1 MRWWGNDMGNEKL
14 FQFIIDNALEIF
26 MSHDVQGNVIMMNH
40 VGHEELGYY
49 DLCNIKISDII
60 PETYIDSA
68 SGLADKMEYDGKA
81 REMMVYRENMTC
93 FRALIKGIITESECY
108 PYVVMIKNISE
119 QYSLEKIASKATE
132 EAESASKVKNEF
144 VANVTHELR
153 TPVNGILGNTNILL
167 ENDNDSETQ
176 RILNII
182 KQSCDTMNNLIN
194 SILDFSKLE
203 AGKFTLENRRF
214 EFRSMIDYIKSTH
227 MPKIS
232 EKGLQFF
239 VTISPEVPQYIVGD
253 ELRIGQILNNLLSN
267 ACKFTHMGKISLEV
281 LKTAQQRNRVELF
294 FMVVDTGIGIDK
306 TESDKLFKSF
316 SQVDASI
323 SRKYGG
329 TGLGLNI
336 SKQLVELMVGNISCE
351 SEKNKGTMFSF
362 SIWVEV
368 AEEDISDNETNID
381 VNPVHNLSD
390 ALGDDGQSNSQLFG
404 TDENI
409 AAIQNQL
416 SKLILCI
423 EMENWEKSEF
433 FNESIKVLTADSPR
447 EIKTAALRLKMAVQK
462 ADYEKSINAYDILK
476 HEIDKYINEKT

>member
-1 MRWWGNDMGNEKL
+1 MSNSDIFEY
-14 FQFIIDNALEIF
+14 IIDNALEIF
-26 MSHDVQGNVIMMNH
+26 FCHDNQGKVMMMND
-40 VGHEELGYY
+40 VGKEELGYY
-49 DLCNIKISDII
+49 RELTDLYVSDIL
-60 PETYIDSA
+60 PETYVDLE
-68 SGLADKMEYDGKA
+68 SGLSEKLEYDGKD
-81 REMMVYRENMTC
+81 REMMVYRNNMTC
-93 FRALIKGIITESECY
+93 FRGRIKGIKTESDFC
-108 PYVVMIKNISE
+108 PYVVMINNISD
-119 QYSLEKIASKATE
+119 QYSLEKMASKAAE
-132 EAESASKVKNEF
+132 EAESASKVKSEF

-167 ENDNDSETQ
+167 EKENDPETD

-182 KQSCDTMNNLIN
+182 KQSCDAMNNLIN

-203 AGKFTLENRRF
+203 SGKFTLENRRF
-214 EFRSMIDYIKSTH
+214 EFRTMIDYIKSTH

-239 VTISPEVPQYIVGD
+239 VTISPEVPKFIVGD
-253 ELRIGQILNNLLSN
+253 ELRIGQVLNNLLSN
-267 ACKFTHMGKISLEV
+267 ACKFTHIGKISLEV
-281 LKTAQQRNRVELF
+281 LKTAQQKNRVELF

-306 TESDKLFKSF
+306 SENDKLFKSF

-336 SKQLVELMVGNISCE
+336 SKQLVELMGGNISCE

-362 SIWVEV
+362 SIWVEI
-368 AEEDISDNETNID
+368 ADEDITDEDIKADNRVD
-381 VNPVHNLSD
+381 VRQIHNLSE
-390 ALGDDGQSNSQLFG
+390 ALGDDNNSNTSSFG
-404 TDENI
+404 TADNI
-409 AAIQNQL
+409 SAIQNQL

-433 FNESIKVLTADSPR
+433 FNESIILLTADAPK

-462 ADYEKSINAYDILK
+462 SDYEKSINSYDNLK
-476 HEIDKYINEKT
+476 NAIDNYINNA